1 MKNNLWGTAFKK
13 KPSSEVLAYCAGWDT
28 KEFAALDSLLLPYEL
43 EVNIA
48 HAQMLWEQ
56 GIISR
61 HELAS
66 LKKALAAAS
75 KLAAKNAFLLD
86 GFEDSH
92 SAVEAFVT
100 KRTPA
105 GLKLHSGRSRNDL
118 VSTSTRLFLKAKA
131 KEFAVSLAGLA
142 SALRK
147 TASKHSGTPMPGF
160 SHHRIAMPFT
170 WGKWLESYAVAF
182 ERDAKSFD
190 VFVALYDECP
200 LGAAAGF
207 GTSFPISPVSTA
219 KTLGFAKSF
228 SNSLDVVQQRWEAEA
243 SFCFCLAKAMNHLSQ
258 LSESL
263 IVLSM
268 DGLELV
274 HLPEEYCTGSSIMPH
289 KKNPDFLEATKAK
302 ASIAAACLTQLIDA
316 GKSSFTGY
324 NRDSQWTKKSLL
336 HAVIECEK
344 APVLMADLVAKA
356 KPDAE
361 KMAQLCE
368 RATHTARAEKLALK
382 GMPFRKAKELVEK
395 KLTKDFRAVAP
406 TL

>member
-28 KEFAALDSLLLPYEL
+28 KEFPALDSLLLPYEL
-43 EVNIA
+43 EVNAA
-48 HAQMLWEQ
+48 HAQMLCEQ
-56 GIISR
+56 GIISH
-61 HELAS
+61 HELAA

-75 KLAAKNAFLLD
+75 KLASKNAFPLD

-118 VSTSTRLFLKAKA
+118 VATSTRLLLKAKA
-131 KEFAVSLAGLA
+131 KAFAISLMQLAAALKSAAAKHAGV
-142 SALRK
+142 
-147 TASKHSGTPMPGF
+147 PMPGF

-182 ERDAKSFD
+182 KRDAKSFEA
-190 VFVALYDECP
+190 FIALYDECP

-207 GTSFPISPVSTA
+207 GTSFPISSASTA
-219 KTLGFAKSF
+219 KKLGFAKPF
-228 SNSLDVVQQRWEAEA
+228 ANSLDAVQQRWEAEA
-243 SFCFCLAKAMNHLSQ
+243 AFVFCLAKAMNHLSQ

-274 HLPEEYCTGSSIMPH
+274 HLPLEFCTGSSIMPH

-302 ASIAAACLTQLIDA
+302 ASIVAACLQQLVDA

-336 HAVIECEK
+336 HAFAECEK
-344 APVLMADLVAKA
+344 APALMADFVGKA
-356 KPDAE
+356 APNVE
-361 KMAQLCE
+361 KLASMCELAQ
-368 RATHTARAEKLALK
+368 AGQAAEKLALK
-382 GMPFRKAKELVEK
+382 HGLPFRSAKQAAEK
-395 KLTKDFRAVAP
+395 KLGQAFGKQ
-406 TL
+406 